1 MLSKGA
7 IVMAT
12 SVGIVVAA
20 ALVGLFGVP
29 TLIGVS
35 TGFAAAAYAATVPWA
50 LSNGRFPGP
59 QSNVRAR
66 RVTNLASALIVGC
79 ALVGVV
85 RLDVD
90 RSVRIGLQLLVLA
103 VGTAGF
109 SMGSAAAL
117 LDTVGEAAE
126 ADKIVDSI

>member
-1 MLSKGA
+1 
-7 IVMAT
+7 MAT
-12 SVGIVVAA
+12 SVGVVFAA

-29 TLIGVS
+29 TLIGVF
-35 TGFAAAAYAATVPWA
+35 TGLAAAAYAATVPWA

-59 QSNVRAR
+59 RSNVHAR
-66 RVTNLASALIVGC
+66 RVTKLATALIVGC
-79 ALVGVV
+79 ASVGVV
-85 RLDVD
+85 GLDVD

-117 LDTVGEAAE
+117 LDSVGEAAE
-126 ADKIVDSI
+126 SDKIVSSL